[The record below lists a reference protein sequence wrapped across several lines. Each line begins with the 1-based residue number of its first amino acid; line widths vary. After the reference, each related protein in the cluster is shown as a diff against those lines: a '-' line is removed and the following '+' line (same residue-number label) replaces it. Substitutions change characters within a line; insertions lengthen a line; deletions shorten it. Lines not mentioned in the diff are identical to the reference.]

1 MSLQDLKRQ
10 IQSVNNTAKMTQ
22 ALQTISAVKLQRAR
36 ERLDRVR
43 PYTDNIDEMMRDIA
57 NRAQSDTPLLA
68 GREEANNVAIC
79 TVTSDRGLAGGFNAH
94 VLKRTIELRQEQDAE
109 IVQVVT
115 GRKAREF
122 FKFRRD
128 PVEEAFVGFS
138 DSPTYEKAREIGRY
152 LTQLFEDEEADEVY
166 LIYNRFKNALVQ
178 QPTAIRLLPVAQEET
193 DEDNGE
199 DEEENGSNI
208 PLEFIPGP
216 EELLN
221 RLVPKYVETLIF
233 RALVESAA
241 GEHGARMAAMQNA
254 TDSANE
260 MSESL
265 TQQIN
270 KARQAAITQEIS
282 EIVGGANALAA
293 AGSEV

>member
-57 NRAQSDTPLLA
+57 DRAQSGIPLLV
-68 GREEANNVAIC
+68 GRDDVNNVAVC

-94 VLKRTIELRQEQDAE
+94 VLRRTMELREEQDAE
-109 IVQVVT
+109 IVQIVT
-115 GRKAREF
+115 GRKAMDF
-122 FKFRRD
+122 FRFRRER
-128 PVEEAFVGFS
+128 VEEAYTGFS
-138 DSPTYEKAREIGRY
+138 DSPTYEKARQIGRR
-152 LTQLFEDEEADEVY
+152 LTDLFEDEEADEVY
-166 LIYNRFKNALVQ
+166 LVYNRFKNALVQ
-178 QPTAIRLLPVAQEET
+178 QPTVTRLLPVASEET
-193 DEDNGE
+193 
-199 DEEENGSNI
+199 EEEDGEEEEGSEI
-208 PLEFIPGP
+208 PFEFIPEP
-216 EELLN
+216 EELLE

-241 GEHGARMAAMQNA
+241 GEHGARMTAMKSA

-260 MSESL
+260 MADEL
-265 TQQIN
+265 TMQMN
-270 KARQAAITQEIS
+270 KMRQAAITQEII
-282 EIVGGANALAA
+282 EIASAAEAL
-293 AGSEV
+293 G

>member
-57 NRAQSDTPLLA
+57 DRAQSGIPLLV
-68 GREEANNVAIC
+68 GRDEVNNVAVC

-94 VLKRTIELRQEQDAE
+94 VLRRTMELREEQDAE
-109 IVQVVT
+109 IVQIVT
-115 GRKAREF
+115 GRKAMEF
-122 FKFRRD
+122 FRFRRER
-128 PVEEAFVGFS
+128 VEEAYTGFS
-138 DSPTYEKAREIGRY
+138 DSPTYEKARQIGRR
-152 LTQLFEDEEADEVY
+152 LTDLFEDEEADEVY
-166 LIYNRFKNALVQ
+166 LVYNRFKNALVQ
-178 QPTAIRLLPVAQEET
+178 QPTVTRLLPVASEET
-193 DEDNGE
+193 DEEDGE
-199 DEEENGSNI
+199 EDREEEEGSEI
-208 PLEFIPGP
+208 PFEFIPEP
-216 EELLN
+216 EELLE

-241 GEHGARMAAMQNA
+241 GEHGARMTAMKSA

-260 MSESL
+260 MADEL
-265 TQQIN
+265 TMQMN
-270 KARQAAITQEIS
+270 KMRQAAITQEII
-282 EIVGGANALAA
+282 EIASAAEAL
-293 AGSEV
+293 G

>member
-57 NRAQSDTPLLA
+57 DRAQSDTPLLV
-68 GREEANNVAIC
+68 GRDEVNNVAIC

-94 VLKRTIELRQEQDAE
+94 VLRRTLELRQEQDAQ

-115 GRKAREF
+115 GRKAQEF
-122 FKFRRD
+122 FKFQRD
-128 PVEEAFVGFS
+128 PVKEAFIGFS

-166 LIYNRFKNALVQ
+166 LVYNRFKNALVQ
-178 QPTAIRLLPVAQEET
+178 QPTAVRLLPVAQEET
-193 DEDNGE
+193 NEENGE

-216 EELLN
+216 EELLD
-221 RLVPKYVETLIF
+221 RLVPKYVETLLF

-241 GEHGARMAAMQNA
+241 GEHGARMSAMKSA
-254 TDSANE
+254 SDSANE
-260 MSESL
+260 MSEEL
-265 TQQIN
+265 TMQMN
-270 KARQAAITQEIS
+270 KMRQAAITAEII
-282 EIVGGANALAA
+282 EIASAAEALGG
-293 AGSEV
+293 